1 METKVDEILETL
13 ALSDEKRAGVS
24 QLKKDLEYG
33 GPDLAWQTDCFLVSW
48 LRQELSAA
56 GQFDE
61 AVLAALGT
69 DIEVRMPFLKKM
81 LACQGEYGHFL
92 QKASPYVFLVGDDIC
107 YGVLEDFSRQ
117 FGAAFEKLGYRVIY
131 QDRQQIPEVYEQ
143 MYQGTSYRGIF
154 GMQDPLVS
162 KKLGDE
168 YFFGK
173 VNAPVY
179 FFSFDHPA
187 GFYDII
193 HDSPE
198 DMTVL
203 TLDRYYAEYVR
214 KYFHRRAFFFPPGG
228 ERPSQEFHDFESF
241 KADALQKKKYD
252 LSFLGSYGPDITEHI
267 DWIRDNEPKLY
278 PIASG
283 FVGHM
288 MHETDE
294 PSDVA
299 FRHTVDE
306 QQLRVKNQGKDEP
319 LSDEDFALLLSE
331 WVPMEKS
338 VASTFRNRIV
348 RELASSG
355 IDFDIYGENWDTVGE
370 HPGFHVHAPLPYDE
384 AKQVYDKSWLSLN
397 VMTWHKA
404 GFTERIAEP
413 QLRGS
418 LVVTDSTGY
427 LRENY
432 TDGEDII
439 MFDLSDKSIAELP
452 KRLKALLSDK
462 DQLLHIAYNG
472 YRNALEHHTWDARA
486 DEFLKM
492 TVQQA

>member
-1 METKVDEILETL
+1 METKVDEIIETL

-24 QLKKDLEYG
+24 QLKKDLEYV

-56 GQFDE
+56 GQFDA

-173 VNAPVY
+173 VSAPVY

-203 TLDRYYAEYVR
+203 TLDRYYAEYTEKYLHR
-214 KYFHRRAFFFPPGG
+214 KAFFFPPGG
-228 ERPSQEFHDFESF
+228 VTPSKICRDFEEF
-241 KADALQKKKYD
+241 KAYTLPKKTFD
-252 LSFLGSYGPDITEHI
+252 LSFVGSYNHDISENL
-267 DWIRDNEPKLY
+267 DWIRENETKLY
-278 PIASG
+278 PIASSYIG
-283 FVGHM
+283 NLM
-288 MHETDE
+288 NRPERTSE
-294 PSDVA
+294 AA
-299 FRHTVDE
+299 FIDTV
-306 QQLRVKNQGKDEP
+306 KDQKLYMNDHGEDRQ
-319 LSDEDFALLLSE
+319 LSDDDFSFIFSE

-338 VASTFRNRIV
+338 AAGTYRNRIV
-348 RELASSG
+348 KALASSG
-355 IDFDIYGENWDTVGE
+355 IDFHVYGRDWEKIGDFSN
-370 HPGFHVHAPLPYDE
+370 FHVHEPVPCDE
-384 AKQVYDKSWLSLN
+384 SRQVYDKSWLSLN

-418 LVVTDSTGY
+418 LVVTDSTEY

-462 DQLLHIAYNG
+462 DRLLHIAYNG